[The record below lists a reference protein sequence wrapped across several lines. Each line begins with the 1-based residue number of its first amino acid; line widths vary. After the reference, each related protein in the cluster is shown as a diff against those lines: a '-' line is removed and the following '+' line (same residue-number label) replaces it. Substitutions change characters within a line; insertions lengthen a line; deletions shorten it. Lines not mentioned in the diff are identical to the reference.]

1 MNGFCTN
8 NPVSGLSNFQ
18 AQKQKDPYSFLYLR
32 VSQTKWLSWA
42 TGVIELKG
50 VLITR
55 STNCTTSPPGAQ
67 WGALLSL
74 HWVTG
79 LSVEP
84 LVPTKLRHLGISLV
98 NFETVDHLADLLNH

>member
-1 MNGFCTN
+1 MAFLGHW
-8 NPVSGLSNFQ
+8 SNRTEGR
-18 AQKQKDPYSFLYLR
+18 AYHKEHKLYNI
-32 VSQTKWLSWA
+32 A
-42 TGVIELKG
+42 
-50 VLITR
+50 
-55 STNCTTSPPGAQ
+55 PGAQ

-98 NFETVDHLADLLNH
+98 DFETVDHLADLLNH